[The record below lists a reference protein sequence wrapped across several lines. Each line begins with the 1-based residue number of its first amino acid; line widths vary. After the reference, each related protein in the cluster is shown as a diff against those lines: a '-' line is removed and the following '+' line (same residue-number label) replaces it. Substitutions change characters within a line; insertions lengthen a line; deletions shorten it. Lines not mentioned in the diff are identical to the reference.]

1 MPNQVGGKNYKKS
14 KHGGAPKKVIMI
26 DRQPDQMYGRIL
38 RNLGGDRM
46 IVFCNDGKQRVCH
59 IRGGMRKR
67 VWMKAGDLV
76 LISPRDFEKKPE
88 VGSSDLEKGDIIAK
102 YDEDL
107 IPTLKKCEDF
117 NPILLKALESA
128 DGKVLQ
134 ELDTDDLAKQKRIM
148 SNMDENDVGIEF
160 AEESEKEEE
169 EKDSEAEGGIKGGA
183 RKGAK
188 KDEGRKRK
196 EEVLKGEDDND
207 DIDIDDI

>member
-1 MPNQVGGKNYKKS
+1 
-14 KHGGAPKKVIMI
+14 MI

-88 VGSSDLEKGDIIAK
+88 VGSSELEKGDIIAK

-107 IPTLKKCEDF
+107 IPILKKCDDF

-160 AEESEKEEE
+160 AEESDKEEE
-169 EKDSEAEGGIKGGA
+169 DKDSEAEGGIKGGA

-188 KDEGRKRK
+188 KDEGRKQK
-196 EEVLKGEDDND
+196 EQVLRGDDDND

>member
-26 DRQPDQMYGRIL
+26 DRQPDQIYGRIL

-88 VGSSDLEKGDIIAK
+88 VGSSELEKGDIIAK
-102 YDEDL
+102 YDDDL
-107 IPTLKKCEDF
+107 IPLLKKLPDF
-117 NPILLKALESA
+117 NPILLKSLETA
-128 DGKVLQ
+128 DGKILQ
-134 ELDTDDLAKQKRIM
+134 QLDTDDIDKQKRLM

-160 AEESEKEEE
+160 AEESEKEE
-169 EKDSEAEGGIKGGA
+169 KDSEAEGGVKGAA
-183 RKGAK
+183 RKGAEK
-188 KDEGRKRK
+188 EEGRKRK
-196 EEVLKGEDDND
+196 EDALRDDCD
-207 DIDIDDI
+207 DDDTFDIDDI